1 MICIALQL
9 SVRMEI
15 SGWLVDHKPTKAGW
29 RFAIMDSGGR
39 FVMMDGMVVKLG
51 LSVDS

>member
-1 MICIALQL
+1 MISIALQL

-15 SGWLVDHKPTKAGW
+15 LGWLVDHKPTKAGW

-51 LSVDS
+51 SSVDS